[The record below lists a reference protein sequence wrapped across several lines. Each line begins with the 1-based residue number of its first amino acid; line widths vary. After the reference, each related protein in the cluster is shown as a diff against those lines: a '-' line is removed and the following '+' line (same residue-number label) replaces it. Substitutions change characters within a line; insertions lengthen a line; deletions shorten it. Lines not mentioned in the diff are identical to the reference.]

1 MNSVKLVRDRIPQII
16 EESGRSCDYHVATG
30 EELKQR
36 LYEKMREELD
46 EFVENPCVEE
56 AADMWEVL
64 HAIFEV
70 HGIHHR
76 DVMNK
81 AEDKKEQRGA
91 FTKGIILERVK
102 RWR

>member
-1 MNSVKLVRDRIPQII
+1 MKLVRDLIPTII
-16 EESGRSCDYHVATG
+16 EESGKSCTYHIAEGG
-30 EELKQR
+30 ELQRR

-46 EFVENPCVEE
+46 EFVENPCIEE

-81 AEDKKEQRGA
+81 AEDKEEERGG
-91 FTKGIILERVK
+91 FTKGIVLEKVINEIR
-102 RWR
+102 

>member
-1 MNSVKLVRDRIPQII
+1 VKLVRDLIPTII
-16 EESGRSCDYHVATG
+16 EESGKSCTYHIV
-30 EELKQR
+30 EDDELQER

-46 EFVENPCVEE
+46 EFVENPCLEE

-81 AEDKKEQRGA
+81 AKDKEEERGG
-91 FTKGIILERVK
+91 FTKGIVLEKVINEGR
-102 RWR
+102 

>member
-1 MNSVKLVRDRIPQII
+1 M
-16 EESGRSCDYHVATG
+16 YHIVQG
-30 EELKQR
+30 DELQER

-46 EFVENPCVEE
+46 EFVENPCLEE

-70 HGIHHR
+70 HEIHHR

-81 AEDKKEQRGA
+81 AEDKEEERGG
-91 FTKGIILERVK
+91 FTKGIVLEKVINEIR
-102 RWR
+102 